1 MQIAIC
7 DADRADRAELT
18 RMLQA
23 VDPAQQPVGFAD
35 GQALLEAIRNQNAFD
50 LVFLEVCLPDQNG
63 LVLARTL
70 RELSPETHVVFVT
83 NSREYAVEAFS
94 VRALH
99 YLMKPVT
106 REDVQEV
113 CSRMAQIAFRYR
125 PWITLEVN
133 RRRHTV
139 YLDEICYL
147 QSDKHAVEVFMTC
160 GRQIRVWV
168 PLRELEPQVGFGFL
182 RLNRGT
188 IVNMSQIK
196 QMDIDTCTLWDGT
209 RLELTRRER
218 TAIRAKYMA
227 YLHSALSKYANPGE
241 ERVL

>member
-7 DADRADRAELT
+7 DGDRVHQIELT
-18 RMLQA
+18 QILQT
-23 VDPAQQPVGFAD
+23 VDATHQPACFAS
-35 GQALLEAIRNQNAFD
+35 GQALLEAIQSQNMFD
-50 LVFLEVCLPDQNG
+50 LIFLEVHLPDQDG
-63 LVLARTL
+63 LTLARIL
-70 RELSPETHVVFVT
+70 REISPETHVVFVT
-83 NSREYAVEAFS
+83 NSREHAVEAFS

-99 YLMKPVT
+99 YLIKPVT
-106 REDVQEV
+106 REDIEEV
-113 CSRMAQIAFRYR
+113 CGRMTQIAFRYR

-147 QSDKHAVEVFMTC
+147 QSDKHAVEVFMNC

-168 PLRELEPQVGFGFL
+168 PLRELESQMGPGFL

-188 IVNMSQIK
+188 IVNMSQIE

-227 YLHSALSKYANPGE
+227 YLHSALAKYANPGE
-241 ERVL
+241 ERAL